1 MMERFQNLEQ
11 REKIMLLAGLI
22 FLLGVVAIFGL
33 YLPYRDALEQAER
46 SIAVKQRQ
54 LDQVRELQRDY
65 RHLEQRI
72 ARAESGLAGSSDRSA
87 LALLESIAAGIDSRD
102 KLNYIRPQP
111 PQTQGVYRIENLD
124 IKFERLS
131 LEQAVNLL
139 WRVETAETRM
149 QVRNLRLRQRFDDT
163 SLLDV
168 TITVAVFRRNA

>member
-1 MMERFQNLEQ
+1 MMDRFQNLEP

-22 FLLGVVAIFGL
+22 FLLCVVAVYGI
-33 YLPYRDALEQAER
+33 YLPYRESLQQAER

-54 LDQVRELQRDY
+54 LAQVRDLQQEY
-65 RHLEQRI
+65 RGLERRI
-72 ARAESGLAGSSDRSA
+72 ARAEQGLARSGEQSA
-87 LALLESIAAGIDSRD
+87 LALLENIAARIDSRD

-111 PQTQGVYRIENLD
+111 PQSQGAYRIENLD
-124 IKFERLS
+124 IKFEKLS

-168 TITVAVFRRNA
+168 TMTVAVFRRSA